1 MVFKQGYF
9 QPKNLN
15 KYVGERNNIFYRSG
29 LEFRF
34 MTICDL
40 SERVLK
46 WSSEPF
52 RIKYYHPLEKR
63 NKQYII
69 DFWIEVL
76 DNQEQKRK
84 ILVEIKPSVQTVKP
98 KQPKKMTEK
107 AKQRFINESV
117 IYIQNIAKWSAAKDV
132 CKQLGWEFF
141 IITEKN
147 LNILK

>member
-1 MVFKQGYF
+1 MKFKQGYF
-9 QPKNLN
+9 SPKNTV
-15 KYVGERNNIFYRSG
+15 KYVGEINNIFYRSG

-52 RIKYYHPLEKR
+52 RIKYYHPVEKR
-63 NKQYII
+63 DKNYIVDFWVEII
-69 DFWIEVL
+69 D
-76 DNQEQKRK
+76 NQKQKRK
-84 ILVEIKPSVQTVKP
+84 ILIEIKPSSQTIKP
-98 KQPKKMTEK
+98 IEPKRKTEK
-107 AKQRFINESV
+107 SKKRFMNESV
-117 IYIQNIAKWSAAKDV
+117 IYIQNIAKWSAAKEV
-132 CKQLGWEFF
+132 CDKLGWDFF